1 MIGVM
6 PHERNFGAATSLPAL
21 FSCALDPRTLRAM
34 INTRRLTLGIGF
46 TQTLAWA
53 TTYYIPAT
61 MSGPAAVDLGASRS
75 MLVGGFSVG
84 LLVCGAVSP
93 LVGRWIE
100 TRGGRD
106 VLIAA
111 PLVTAVGLGGLALT
125 PGVIGWYLAW
135 AITGIGMAMGLYDAA
150 FGTIGRLLGTAARPA
165 IVGVTMMAGFAST
178 VGWPSG
184 TYLVAEFGWR
194 WTLAVFACVQ
204 LLVILPVV
212 LACVPR
218 IGQKLDVTA
227 STRNFAEC
235 LPEPPP
241 HAFFWL
247 STYFTVRSALS
258 SAVFVHLLVLM
269 QGMGFTLTA
278 SVAAAAM
285 IGPAQV
291 GARVIDWFFGR
302 NLSPMQA
309 AIYGASVLPIA
320 VFALL
325 LGVPAPI
332 FTVGFGG
339 SNGVFTISR
348 GTLPLYLFGPT
359 GYATRVGLL
368 ARPAMI
374 ASAIAPALF
383 SPIVASLPAIGVVAI
398 LGGLGV
404 VAFGCLWM
412 IRR

>member
-1 MIGVM
+1 
-6 PHERNFGAATSLPAL
+6 
-21 FSCALDPRTLRAM
+21 M
-34 INTRRLTLGIGF
+34 INTRRLTLGLGF

-61 MSGPAAVDLGASRS
+61 MSGPASVDLGVSRA
-75 MLVGGFSVG
+75 MLVGGFSAG
-84 LLVCGAVSP
+84 LLVCGAASP

-111 PLVTAVGLGGLALT
+111 PLVTALGLGGLAIT
-125 PGVIGWYLAW
+125 PGVVGWYLAW
-135 AITGIGMAMGLYDAA
+135 AITGIGMALGLYDAA
-150 FGTIGRLLGTAARPA
+150 FGTIGRLLGTAARPS

-184 TYLVAEFGWR
+184 TYLVAAVGWR
-194 WTLAVFACVQ
+194 WTLAVFALVQ
-204 LLVILPVV
+204 LLAILPVV

-218 IGQKLDVTA
+218 IGQAPEVTA
-227 STRNFAEC
+227 STRRVAAC

-247 STYFTVRSALS
+247 ASYFTVRSALN

-269 QGMGFTLTA
+269 QGLGFTLAA

-291 GARVIDWFFGR
+291 GARVIDWYFGR

-309 AIYGASVLPIA
+309 AIYGASVLPIS
-320 VFALL
+320 VLALL
-325 LGVPAPI
+325 LGFPAPI
-332 FTVGFGG
+332 FAIGFGG

-348 GTLPLYLFGPT
+348 GTLPLYLFGPS
-359 GYATRVGLL
+359 GYAERIGML

-374 ASAIAPALF
+374 ASAVAPAAF
-383 SPIVASLPAIGVVAI
+383 APIVATLPAIWVVAI
-398 LGGLGV
+398 MGGLGV

-412 IRR
+412 LRR

>member
-1 MIGVM
+1 
-6 PHERNFGAATSLPAL
+6 
-21 FSCALDPRTLRAM
+21 M
-34 INTRRLTLGIGF
+34 INTRRLTIGLGF

-61 MSGPAAVDLGASRS
+61 MSGPASGDLGVSRA

-84 LLVCGAVSP
+84 LLVCGAASP

-100 TRGGRD
+100 TRGGRN

-111 PLVTAVGLGGLALT
+111 PLITALGLAGLAIT
-125 PGVIGWYLAW
+125 PDVVGWYFAW
-135 AITGIGMAMGLYDAA
+135 AIIGIGMAMGLYDAA
-150 FGTIGRLLGTAARPA
+150 FGTIGRLLGSGARSS

-184 TYLVAEFGWR
+184 TYLVAELGWR
-194 WTLAVFACVQ
+194 WTLAVFALVQ
-204 LLVILPVV
+204 LLLILPVV
-212 LACVPR
+212 LTCVPR
-218 IGQKLDVTA
+218 IGQVPEVTS
-227 STRNFAEC
+227 STRGFAEC

-247 STYFTVRSALS
+247 ASYFTVRSAMN

-269 QGMGFTLTA
+269 QGLGFTLAA

-285 IGPAQV
+285 IGPSQV
-291 GARVIDWFFGR
+291 GARVIDWYFGR

-309 AIYGASVLPIA
+309 AIYGAAVLPIA

-325 LGVPAPI
+325 LGFPAPI
-332 FTVGFGG
+332 FALGFGG
-339 SNGVFTISR
+339 SNGLFTISR
-348 GTLPLYLFGPT
+348 GTLPLYLFGPS

-374 ASAIAPALF
+374 ASAVAPTLFAPVVAALPALW
-383 SPIVASLPAIGVVAI
+383 VMAIMGA
-398 LGGLGV
+398 LGV
-404 VAFGCLWM
+404 LAFGCLWM
-412 IRR
+412 LRR